1 MASNMFCRRKNTHYG
16 PRRAWPMCAWLFICI
31 LMLSMSGC
39 PLGAV
44 VALFAKRDP
53 MVSVAPEYEFLAGHL
68 LVLVDCP
75 TERTGLSGIRPLLT
89 SELMREIE
97 QQNLAPTLIPA
108 GELATLRISTQDFSQ
123 LSIAEIGRHL
133 SADQVLYVQV
143 IEFSLGTLADKP
155 AGQGQARVRVS
166 VFDVLGDRRVWPKDQ
181 PLGREVLLNT
191 PFREPTGQDYRQEF
205 AEDLS
210 NRLAQDI
217 VKFFRQHEEL
227 RKTANEQ

>member
-1 MASNMFCRRKNTHYG
+1 MASNMFCRRRKTQYG
-16 PRRAWPMCAWLFICI
+16 PRRVWPMCAWLFICVST
-31 LMLSMSGC
+31 LFMSGC
-39 PLGAV
+39 PLGAI
-44 VALFAKRDP
+44 VALFAKKDP
-53 MVSVAPEYEFLAGHL
+53 MVSVAPEYEFLAGNL
-68 LVLVDCP
+68 LVLVDSP

-97 QQNLAPTLIPA
+97 QQDLAPTLIPS
-108 GELATLRISTQDFSQ
+108 GELAALRISTQDFSQ

-166 VFDVLGDRRVWPKDQ
+166 VFDALGDRRVWPKDE

-210 NRLAQDI
+210 NRVAQDI
-217 VKFFRQHEEL
+217 VKLFREHEEP
-227 RKTANEQ
+227 RKPNSE